1 MPAASVPVLPAL
13 AFVVGCVA
21 IRALRRHADLMHE
34 LLVASLIGLLVALV
48 IVAISIEEAREI
60 PLTLWNGSME

>member
-21 IRALRRHADLMHE
+21 IQALRRHADLMHE
-34 LLVASLIGLLVALV
+34 LLVASLVGLLVALLV
-48 IVAISIEEAREI
+48 VAISIEEAREI